1 MPGVSVKLS
10 KIQATDDRVDAIVTA
25 LGSIHTSISTMQ
37 TSLTILNPIVSA
49 GTTTASFLASLSL
62 LPHQTTANNTIS
74 TTAGTLSNADRV
86 SINGLVNAVNNL
98 QSNLQGHNFEA

>member
-1 MPGVSVKLS
+1 MAGVGTVLS
-10 KIQATDDRVDAIVTA
+10 KVQTTDGRTDDIVTA
-25 LGSIHTSISTMQ
+25 LGSIQTSISTMQ
-37 TSLTILNPIVSA
+37 TSLTHLSPLISASNTTLN
-49 GTTTASFLASLSL
+49 FLASLSL

-98 QSNLQGHNFEA
+98 QSNLQNNNFES

>member
-1 MPGVSVKLS
+1 MAGVQVTLS
-10 KIQATDDRVDAIVTA
+10 KVQTTESRIDDVVTA
-25 LGSIHTSISTMQ
+25 LGSIHTSITTMQ
-37 TSLTILNPIVSA
+37 TSLTALNPI
-49 GTTTASFLASLSL
+49 TTSGSTTINFLSNLSL

-98 QSNLQGHNFEA
+98 QSNLQSNNFEA